1 MQTGVAVVTLA
12 ASALMIGGCL
22 LYATRAKNVVLFA
35 HGTPEVP
42 QGRMFSVFNPFRDR
56 TSEHTAER
64 LIHDLR
70 TGKCD
75 QIVRELDRDHYDPR
89 VCSVMSDT
97 TQSSLVWRQDGESAR
112 VLVYAIPERRARLWI
127 AFRRDEVGLT
137 VSSVSVV
144 R

>member
-1 MQTGVAVVTLA
+1 
-12 ASALMIGGCL
+12 
-22 LYATRAKNVVLFA
+22 LFA

-42 QGRMFSVFNPFRDR
+42 QGRTFSVFNPFRDR

-70 TGKCD
+70 TDKCD
-75 QIVRELDRDHYDPR
+75 QIVRELDRDDYDPR
-89 VCSVMSDT
+89 VCPVMSGT

-127 AFRRDEVGLT
+127 AFRRDDAGLT

>member
-1 MQTGVAVVTLA
+1 MQAGVALVTLA

-22 LYATRAKNVVLFA
+22 LYATRSKNVVLFA

-64 LIHDLR
+64 LIVDLR
-70 TGKCD
+70 TDKCD
-75 QIVRELDRDHYDPR
+75 QIVRELDRDDYDPR
-89 VCSVMSDT
+89 VCSVMSET
-97 TQSSLVWRQDGESAR
+97 TQSSLVWRQDVESAR